1 MKTPCAIIR
10 ASIIASP
17 TKDLFPD
24 ESLRTWP
31 CNVPAVDM
39 PLARLSRT
47 IEKQKTC
54 FTFPILALEE

>member
-1 MKTPCAIIR
+1 MIR
-10 ASIIASP
+10 ASIMGNS
-17 TKDLFPD
+17 TKDFFPD
-24 ESLRTWP
+24 EFLRTWP